1 MRWVIIGLAAA
12 CAVVVGAVSYRTAAT
27 TSDDP
32 EAWRQRELAFL
43 KSVHDRIEADLAH
56 HSGDGE
62 ASLRQEEHAVAEA
75 LTTTASRMPA
85 DRIPAEIR
93 KVLIVALPKE
103 NAPAAPVNAEPP
115 PPAAP
120 VNAEPPPAA
129 PLPAADEVVA
139 APPPP
144 AVTDA
149 AKPSLEEPTPPPL
162 VREANLTGPP
172 LEGLPPAPAEQPDL
186 AQLEAAVQ
194 ADKTKR
200 GLRIRM
206 PAAVLFGRARETL
219 DSSAD
224 GWLSA
229 IAELV
234 AAMEPLE
241 IVVIGRDDTVD
252 LARQRAHAVAAWLT
266 AHQSPTAPPHLI
278 EQADKPTPAEDR
290 AEGADTPAKRL
301 APGRI
306 EILLRRR

>member
-93 KVLIVALPKE
+93 KVLIAALPKE
-103 NAPAAPVNAEPP
+103 NAPAALVNAEPP
-115 PPAAP
+115 P
-120 VNAEPPPAA
+120 VV
-129 PLPAADEVVA
+129 PLPAADEVA
-139 APPPP
+139 ATPPP
-144 AVTDA
+144 AAVADA
-149 AKPSLEEPTPPPL
+149 AKPLLEEPTPPPP
-162 VREANLTGPP
+162 VREANLTSPP
-172 LEGLPPAPAEQPDL
+172 IEALPSAPAEQPDL
-186 AQLEAAVQ
+186 AQLEAAVH

-266 AHQSPTAPPHLI
+266 AHQPPMTPPHLI
-278 EQADKPTPAEDR
+278 EQVDKPPPAENS

-301 APGRI
+301 PPGRI

>member
-12 CAVVVGAVSYRTAAT
+12 CAVAVGAVSYRTAT
-27 TSDDP
+27 TTRDDP

-62 ASLRQEEHAVAEA
+62 ASLRQAQHAVAEA

-93 KVLIVALPKE
+93 KVLIAALPKE
-103 NAPAAPVNAEPP
+103 NAPAAPVNSESPP
-115 PPAAP
+115 
-120 VNAEPPPAA
+120 VV
-129 PLPAADEVVA
+129 PLPAADEVA
-139 APPPP
+139 ATPPPA

-149 AKPSLEEPTPPPL
+149 AKPSREEPTPLPP
-162 VREANLTGPP
+162 VREANLTSPP
-172 LEGLPPAPAEQPDL
+172 LEALPPAPAEQPDL
-186 AQLEAAVQ
+186 AQLEATVH

-200 GLRIRM
+200 GVRIRM

-224 GWLSA
+224 GRLSA

-266 AHQSPTAPPHLI
+266 AHQPPTAPPHLI
-278 EQADKPTPAEDR
+278 EQADKPPPAEDS

-301 APGRI
+301 PPGRI

>member
-12 CAVVVGAVSYRTAAT
+12 CAVAVGAVSYRIAT
-27 TSDDP
+27 TTRDDP

-43 KSVHDRIEADLAH
+43 KSAHDRIEADLAH

-93 KVLIVALPKE
+93 KVLIAALPKE
-103 NAPAAPVNAEPP
+103 NAPAAPVNSESPP
-115 PPAAP
+115 
-120 VNAEPPPAA
+120 VV
-129 PLPAADEVVA
+129 PLPAADEVA
-139 APPPP
+139 ATPP
-144 AVTDA
+144 AA

-172 LEGLPPAPAEQPDL
+172 LEALPPAPAEQPDL
-186 AQLEAAVQ
+186 AQLEAAVH

-206 PAAVLFGRARETL
+206 PAALLFGRAQETL

-224 GWLSA
+224 GRLSA

-266 AHQSPTAPPHLI
+266 AHQPPMTPPHLI
-278 EQADKPTPAEDR
+278 EQVDKPPPAENS

-301 APGRI
+301 PPGRI